1 MARDSAES
9 AYSERSALE
18 SARWADRATEPGVE
32 ELGLGGDLVDLD
44 AELADSDFSD
54 ILFGIN
60 DDEESAPSAG
70 DAALDGLVA
79 AKLAQA
85 ASQARY
91 RPRTG
96 GVTKKSGLV
105 SFGPEDFEEGP
116 QRDAFVIIREHKAA
130 LFGCLSA
137 PAQVFRAIKWFF
149 TDADDGLTPTFEL
162 CCGALDVRTDVL
174 RLRLQYEFFLRWWVA
189 PRPFP
194 FDSVAVPQIIL
205 REITYVCPDLGRDIA
220 ELAWVRPGITTE
232 AIVATIGHDQEVRRD
247 LTRLDERMLVCEQGD
262 GNWYLTG
269 RNPLLLRQRLI
280 LKGVSPS
287 VVGGSMHWG
296 RLF

>member
-9 AYSERSALE
+9 AYLERSAWE
-18 SARWADRATEPGVE
+18 SARWADRATETGVE

-116 QRDAFVIIREHKAA
+116 SE
-130 LFGCLSA
+130 
-137 PAQVFRAIKWFF
+137 
-149 TDADDGLTPTFEL
+149 TPL
-162 CCGALDVRTDVL
+162 
-174 RLRLQYEFFLRWWVA
+174 
-189 PRPFP
+189 
-194 FDSVAVPQIIL
+194 
-205 REITYVCPDLGRDIA
+205 
-220 ELAWVRPGITTE
+220 
-232 AIVATIGHDQEVRRD
+232 
-247 LTRLDERMLVCEQGD
+247 
-262 GNWYLTG
+262 
-269 RNPLLLRQRLI
+269 
-280 LKGVSPS
+280 
-287 VVGGSMHWG
+287 
-296 RLF
+296 